1 MIWRWFDLRQSLYLA
16 FCGTFVVI
24 ARAGLRLHLHVTG
37 HSMFFN
43 LFFLML
49 ARGAV
54 RRFGAAT
61 LAGLLAGLLCLVMG
75 LGKGGVVL
83 VLRYGLLGLVVD
95 LAAMISPSLFRSYLA
110 CLLVGAL
117 AAATRGIWLGLAD
130 LMAGMELAV
139 MLQHV
144 LLSSGMNMI
153 FGAAGGLLVPPVVR
167 RLEINGLIR

>member
-1 MIWRWFDLRQSLYLA
+1 MIWRLFDLRQSLYLA

-24 ARAGLRLHLHVTG
+24 ARAGLRLHLHITG

-61 LAGLLAGLLCLVMG
+61 LAGALAGLLCLVMG
-75 LGKGGVVL
+75 LGKGDVVL

-95 LAAMISPSLFRSYLA
+95 LAALVRPSLFRSYLA
-110 CLLVGAL
+110 CFVVGAL
-117 AAATRGIWLGLAD
+117 AAATRGLWLGLAD
-130 LMAGMELAV
+130 LLAGMDAALIA
-139 MLQHV
+139 QHV

-153 FGAAGGLLVPPVVR
+153 FGAAGGLLVPPVIK
-167 RLEINGLIR
+167 RLETNGLIR

>member
-24 ARAGLRLHLHVTG
+24 ARAALRLHLHITG

-43 LFFLML
+43 MFFLML

-54 RRFGAAT
+54 RKFGAAT
-61 LAGLLAGLLCLVMG
+61 LAGLLAGFLCMVLGMG
-75 LGKGGVVL
+75 KDGLIQ

-95 LAAMISPSLFRSYLA
+95 LAAAVLPTLFRSYLA
-110 CLLVGAL
+110 CLIVGAL
-117 AAATRGIWLGLAD
+117 AASTRGIWLGIAD
-130 LMAGMELAV
+130 LMAGMELSL

-144 LLSSGMNMI
+144 LIASGMNML
-153 FGAAGGLLVPPVVR
+153 FGAAGGLLVPAVVK